1 MKPPRPRAIYDTGGV
16 CQMQVTRRKQPKATM
31 TASDLATASAS
42 PAVHTAAPQR
52 TGALG
57 HLRVLDLSRVLAGPW
72 CTQNLADMGA
82 DVIKIEKP
90 GEGDDTRHWGPPF
103 FADANGE
110 PTSHACYFAACNR
123 NKRSVTVDMATPEGQ
138 ALIRELAA
146 QSDVVVENY
155 KTGGLKR
162 YGLDYASLSALNP
175 RLIYCSVTGFGQ
187 TGPYAPRAGY
197 DLLIQ
202 AMSGLMSI
210 TGHADEQPGGG
221 PMRVGV
227 AVIDLFTGMYATSAI
242 LSAVEARHHTG
253 RGQHIDMALLDVAMA
268 VLANQGTGF
277 LNSGKV
283 PGRQGNTH
291 PSVVPYQDFPT
302 QDGNMLLAIGNDGQF
317 ARFCDAAGVDWAQDE
332 RFATNAGR
340 VLHRSVLIPIM
351 VDLTRTRPTAEWIR
365 LLEDKAVPC
374 GPINHI
380 GQAFDDAQVQHR
392 GLRVEQE
399 RYPDAQPPAGEHVN
413 RVVTTASPLRLSD
426 TPPTLRYAPPALG
439 QHTEQVLRDYLGV
452 DPQRLADLRAKGV
465 V

>member
-1 MKPPRPRAIYDTGGV
+1 MNHTETPSPSPIHNT
-16 CQMQVTRRKQPKATM
+16 ATQ
-31 TASDLATASAS
+31 TA
-42 PAVHTAAPQR
+42 
-52 TGALG
+52 GALG

-103 FADANGE
+103 FPDAQGN
-110 PTSHACYFAACNR
+110 PSDNAVYFAACNR
-123 NKRSVTVDMATPEGQ
+123 NKRSITVDMSTAEGQ
-138 ALIRELAA
+138 QLIRELAM
-146 QSDVVVENY
+146 QSDVVVENF

-197 DLLIQ
+197 DLLVQ

-210 TGHADEQPGGG
+210 TGRADSEPGGG
-221 PMRVGV
+221 PLRVGV
-227 AVIDLFTGMYATSAI
+227 AVIDLFTGMYATTAI
-242 LSAVEARHHTG
+242 LGAVEARHHTG

-268 VLANQGTGF
+268 VLANQGAGF
-277 LNSGKV
+277 LNTGHV

-302 QDGNMLLAIGNDGQF
+302 ADGRMLLAIGNDGQF
-317 ARFCDAAGVDWAQDE
+317 ARFCGAAGVDWARDE

-340 VLHRSVLIPIM
+340 VIHRDALIPLM
-351 VDLTRTRPTAEWIR
+351 SDLTRGRPTAEWIA

-374 GPINHI
+374 GPINHL
-380 GQAFDDAQVQHR
+380 GQAFDDAQVRAR

-399 RYPDAQPPAGEHVN
+399 RYPGATPPAGETIN

-426 TPPTLRYAPPALG
+426 TPTTLRHAPPALG
-439 QHTEQVLRDYLGV
+439 QHTDEVLRERLGL
-452 DPQRLADLRAKGV
+452 DAQQLQALRVKGV

>member
-1 MKPPRPRAIYDTGGV
+1 MNHTETPSPSPIHNT
-16 CQMQVTRRKQPKATM
+16 ATQ
-31 TASDLATASAS
+31 TA
-42 PAVHTAAPQR
+42 
-52 TGALG
+52 GALG

-103 FADANGE
+103 FPDAQGN
-110 PTSHACYFAACNR
+110 PSDNAVYFAACNR
-123 NKRSVTVDMATPEGQ
+123 NKRSVTVDMATAEGQ
-138 ALIRELAA
+138 QLIRELAM
-146 QSDVVVENY
+146 QSDVVVENF

-197 DLLIQ
+197 DLLVQ

-210 TGHADEQPGGG
+210 TGRADSEPGGG
-221 PMRVGV
+221 PLRVGV
-227 AVIDLFTGMYATSAI
+227 AVIDLFTGMYATTAI
-242 LSAVEARHHTG
+242 LGAVEARHHTG

-268 VLANQGTGF
+268 VLANQGAGF
-277 LNSGKV
+277 LNTGHV

-302 QDGNMLLAIGNDGQF
+302 ADGRMLLAIGNDGQF
-317 ARFCDAAGVDWAQDE
+317 ARFCGAAGVDWARDE

-340 VLHRSVLIPIM
+340 VIHRDALIPLM
-351 VDLTRTRPTAEWIR
+351 SDLTRGRPTAEWIA

-380 GQAFDDAQVQHR
+380 GQAFDDAQVQAR
-392 GLRVEQE
+392 SLRVEQE
-399 RYPDAQPPAGEHVN
+399 RYPGATPPAGETIN

-426 TPPTLRYAPPALG
+426 TPTTLRHAPPALG
-439 QHTEQVLRDYLGV
+439 QHTDEVLRERLGL
-452 DPQRLADLRAKGV
+452 DAQQLQALRVKGV

>member
-1 MKPPRPRAIYDTGGV
+1 MNHTETPSPSPIHNT
-16 CQMQVTRRKQPKATM
+16 ATQ
-31 TASDLATASAS
+31 TA
-42 PAVHTAAPQR
+42 
-52 TGALG
+52 GALG

-103 FADANGE
+103 FPDAQGN
-110 PTSHACYFAACNR
+110 PSDNAVYFAACNR
-123 NKRSVTVDMATPEGQ
+123 NKRSVTVDMATAEGQ
-138 ALIRELAA
+138 QLIRELAM
-146 QSDVVVENY
+146 QSDVVVENF

-197 DLLIQ
+197 DLLVQ

-210 TGHADEQPGGG
+210 TGRADSEPGGG
-221 PMRVGV
+221 PLRVGV
-227 AVIDLFTGMYATSAI
+227 AVIDLFTGMYATTAI
-242 LSAVEARHHTG
+242 LGALEARHRTG

-268 VLANQGTGF
+268 VLANQGAGF
-277 LNSGKV
+277 LNTGHV

-302 QDGNMLLAIGNDGQF
+302 ADGRMLLAIGNDGQF
-317 ARFCDAAGVDWAQDE
+317 ARFCEAAGTDWASDE

-340 VLHRSVLIPIM
+340 VTHRDALIPLM
-351 VDLTRTRPTAEWIR
+351 ADLTRGRPTAEWIA

-380 GQAFDDAQVQHR
+380 GQAFDDAQVRAR

-399 RYPDAQPPAGEHVN
+399 RYPGATPPAGETIN

-426 TPPTLRYAPPALG
+426 TPTTLRHAPPALG
-439 QHTEQVLRDYLGV
+439 QHTDEVLR
-452 DPQRLADLRAKGV
+452 QRLGLDAQQLQALRDQGV

>member
-1 MKPPRPRAIYDTGGV
+1 MNHTETPSPSPIHNT
-16 CQMQVTRRKQPKATM
+16 ATQ
-31 TASDLATASAS
+31 TA
-42 PAVHTAAPQR
+42 
-52 TGALG
+52 GALG

-103 FADANGE
+103 FPDAQGN
-110 PTSHACYFAACNR
+110 PSDNAVYFAACNR
-123 NKRSVTVDMATPEGQ
+123 NKRSVTVDMATAEGQ
-138 ALIRELAA
+138 RLIRELAM
-146 QSDVVVENY
+146 QSDVVVENF

-197 DLLIQ
+197 DLLVQ

-210 TGHADEQPGGG
+210 TGRADSEPGGG
-221 PMRVGV
+221 PLRVGV
-227 AVIDLFTGMYATSAI
+227 AVIDLFTGMYATTAI
-242 LSAVEARHHTG
+242 LGALEARHRTG

-268 VLANQGTGF
+268 VLANQGAGF
-277 LNSGKV
+277 LNTGHV

-302 QDGNMLLAIGNDGQF
+302 ADGRMLLAIGNDGQF
-317 ARFCDAAGVDWAQDE
+317 ARFCEAAGTDWASDE

-340 VLHRSVLIPIM
+340 VTHRDALIPLM
-351 VDLTRTRPTAEWIR
+351 SDLTRSRPTAEWIA

-380 GQAFDDAQVQHR
+380 GQAFDDAQVRAR

-399 RYPDAQPPAGEHVN
+399 RYPGATPPAGETIN

-426 TPPTLRYAPPALG
+426 TPTTLRHAPPALG
-439 QHTEQVLRDYLGV
+439 QHTDEVLR
-452 DPQRLADLRAKGV
+452 QRLGLDAQQLQALRDQGV

>member
-1 MKPPRPRAIYDTGGV
+1 MNHTETPSPSPIHNT
-16 CQMQVTRRKQPKATM
+16 ATQ
-31 TASDLATASAS
+31 TA
-42 PAVHTAAPQR
+42 
-52 TGALG
+52 GALG

-103 FADANGE
+103 FPDAQGN
-110 PTSHACYFAACNR
+110 PSDNAVYFAACNR
-123 NKRSVTVDMATPEGQ
+123 NKRSITVDMSTAEGQ
-138 ALIRELAA
+138 QLIRELAM
-146 QSDVVVENY
+146 QSDVVVENF

-197 DLLIQ
+197 DLLVQ

-210 TGHADEQPGGG
+210 TGRADSEPGGG
-221 PMRVGV
+221 PLRVGV
-227 AVIDLFTGMYATSAI
+227 AVIDLFTGMYATTAI
-242 LSAVEARHHTG
+242 LGAVEARHHTG

-268 VLANQGTGF
+268 VLANQGAGF
-277 LNSGKV
+277 LNTGHV

-302 QDGNMLLAIGNDGQF
+302 ADGRMLLAIGNDGQF
-317 ARFCDAAGVDWAQDE
+317 ARFCGAAGVDWARDE

-340 VLHRSVLIPIM
+340 VIHRDALIPLM
-351 VDLTRTRPTAEWIR
+351 SDLTRGRPTAEWIA

-380 GQAFDDAQVQHR
+380 GQAFDDAQVRAR

-399 RYPDAQPPAGEHVN
+399 RYPGATPPAGETIN

-426 TPPTLRYAPPALG
+426 TPTTLRHAPPALG
-439 QHTEQVLRDYLGV
+439 QHTDEVLRERLGL
-452 DPQRLADLRAKGV
+452 DAQQLQALRVKGV

>member
-1 MKPPRPRAIYDTGGV
+1 MNHTETPSPSPIHNT
-16 CQMQVTRRKQPKATM
+16 ATQ
-31 TASDLATASAS
+31 TA
-42 PAVHTAAPQR
+42 
-52 TGALG
+52 GALG

-90 GEGDDTRHWGPPF
+90 GEGGDTRHWGPPF
-103 FADANGE
+103 FPDAQGN
-110 PTSHACYFAACNR
+110 PSDNAVYFAACNR
-123 NKRSVTVDMATPEGQ
+123 NKRSITVDMSTAEGQ
-138 ALIRELAA
+138 QLIRELAM
-146 QSDVVVENY
+146 QSDVVVENF

-197 DLLIQ
+197 DLLVQ

-210 TGHADEQPGGG
+210 TGRADSEPGGG
-221 PMRVGV
+221 PLRVGV
-227 AVIDLFTGMYATSAI
+227 AVIDLFTGMYATTAI
-242 LSAVEARHHTG
+242 LGAVEARHHTG

-268 VLANQGTGF
+268 VLANQGAGF
-277 LNSGKV
+277 LNTGHV

-302 QDGNMLLAIGNDGQF
+302 ADGRMLLAIGNDGQF
-317 ARFCDAAGVDWAQDE
+317 ARFCGAAGVDWARDE

-340 VLHRSVLIPIM
+340 VIHRDALIPLM
-351 VDLTRTRPTAEWIR
+351 SDLTRGRPTAEWIA

-380 GQAFDDAQVQHR
+380 GQAFDDAQVRAR

-399 RYPDAQPPAGEHVN
+399 RYPGATPPAGETIN

-426 TPPTLRYAPPALG
+426 TPTTLRHAPPALG
-439 QHTEQVLRDYLGV
+439 QHTDEVLRERLGL
-452 DPQRLADLRAKGV
+452 DAQQLQALRVKGV